1 VKHLFV
7 TQDFTPD
14 RGGMARR
21 HVELCRRWPG
31 DNMMVSTVRASVD
44 AASDAAVADAAEPFE
59 IERVPFTFRE
69 ANRFTNQMRWA
80 AHLVSLAKDVDLIHC
95 GNVRPV
101 GYAAWW
107 AAKRIGLPYL
117 IYVNGGDLLRE
128 REKAKSWLKRRTSC
142 RIFSDSAG
150 VVANS
155 AWTASLASDVMRQ
168 VGVKNAPP
176 VAAIDLG
183 TDPTH
188 FRPDRDIGALRA
200 KLDLGDGPIC
210 LTVARLVPHKGQ
222 DVAIRAIA
230 SLAREFPTLRYLL
243 VGEGHDEQRLRD
255 LADDL
260 NVADRVIF
268 VGVLSDD
275 DIAEAYAMAS
285 VYVGL
290 SRIDRGVN
298 VEGFGISF
306 VEAGASG
313 TPSVGGDSGG
323 VRAAVRDGITGFV
336 VTPDDVSAAATA
348 LRTLLADPA
357 KRKAMGAAARAAVI
371 EHFNWDRVAR
381 DTRAFAESVMGKR
394 S

>member
-1 VKHLFV
+1 VNHLFV

-31 DNMMVSTVRASVD
+31 DNMTVSTVRASNNDTRDVI
-44 AASDAAVADAAEPFE
+44 AVDAAEPFA

-69 ANRFTNQMRWA
+69 ANRFTSQIHWA
-80 AHLVSLAKDVDLIHC
+80 VRLLARVGKVDLLHC
-95 GNVRPV
+95 GNIRPV
-101 GYAAWW
+101 GYAVWW
-107 AAKRIGLPYL
+107 VARRAGLPYL

-128 REKAKSWLKRRTSC
+128 RDKARSWLKRKVSK
-142 RIFSDSAG
+142 RIFADAAG

-168 VGVKNAPP
+168 VGVKTPPP

-183 TDPTH
+183 
-188 FRPDRDIGALRA
+188 
-200 KLDLGDGPIC
+200 DGPVV

-222 DVAIRAIA
+222 DVGIRAIA

-243 VGEGHDEQRLRD
+243 VGEGHDEERLRL

-260 NVADRVIF
+260 NVADRVVF
-268 VGVLSDD
+268 AGVLSDED
-275 DIAEAYAMAS
+275 VAEAYAMAS
-285 VYVGL
+285 VYLGL

-313 TPSVGGDSGG
+313 T
-323 VRAAVRDGITGFV
+323 R
-336 VTPDDVSAAATA
+336 
-348 LRTLLADPA
+348 
-357 KRKAMGAAARAAVI
+357 
-371 EHFNWDRVAR
+371 
-381 DTRAFAESVMGKR
+381 
-394 S
+394 

>member
-1 VKHLFV
+1 MNHLFV

-31 DNMMVSTVRASVD
+31 DHMTVSTVRASNNDTRDVT
-44 AASDAAVADAAEPFE
+44 AVDAAEPFA

-69 ANRFTNQMRWA
+69 ANRFTSQVHWA
-80 AHLVSLAKDVDLIHC
+80 VRLLARVGKVDLLHC
-95 GNVRPV
+95 GNIRPV
-101 GYAAWW
+101 GYAVWW
-107 AAKRIGLPYL
+107 VARRAGLPYL

-128 REKAKSWLKRRTSC
+128 RDKARSWLKRKVSK
-142 RIFSDSAG
+142 RIFADAAG

-168 VGVKNAPP
+168 VGVKTPPP

-183 TDPTH
+183 TDPVYFH
-188 FRPDRDIGALRA
+188 PGRDIGALRA
-200 KLDLGDGPIC
+200 KLDLGDGPVV

-222 DVAIRAIA
+222 DVGIRAIA

-243 VGEGHDEQRLRD
+243 VGEGHDEERLRL

-268 VGVLSDD
+268 AGVLSDED
-275 DIAEAYAMAS
+275 VAEAYAMAS
-285 VYVGL
+285 VYLGL

-313 TPSVGGDSGG
+313 APSVAGDSGG
-323 VRAAVRDGITGFV
+323 VRAAVRDGVTGIV
-336 VTPDDVSAAATA
+336 VTPDDVVAAADA
-348 LRTLLADPA
+348 LRSLLGDPVR
-357 KRKAMGAAARAAVI
+357 RKAMGDAARAAVV
-371 EHFNWDRVAR
+371 EYYNWDRVAR
-381 DTRAFAESVMGKR
+381 ETSDFADRVTWKQA
-394 S
+394 

>member
-31 DNMMVSTVRASVD
+31 DHMTVSTVRASNDDMRDVTR
-44 AASDAAVADAAEPFE
+44 VDAAEPFA

-69 ANRFTNQMRWA
+69 ANRFTSQVHWA
-80 AHLVSLAKDVDLIHC
+80 VRLLARVGKVDLLHC
-95 GNVRPV
+95 GNIRPV
-101 GYAAWW
+101 GYAVWW
-107 AAKRIGLPYL
+107 AARHAGLPYL

-128 REKAKSWLKRRTSC
+128 RDKARSWLKRKVSK
-142 RIFSDSAG
+142 RIFSDAAG

-168 VGVKNAPP
+168 VGVKTPPP

-183 TDPTH
+183 TDPAYFH
-188 FRPDRDIGALRA
+188 PGRDIGALRA
-200 KLDLGDGPIC
+200 KLDLGDGPVV

-222 DVAIRAIA
+222 DVGIRAIA

-243 VGEGHDEQRLRD
+243 VGEGHDEERLRL

-260 NVADRVIF
+260 NVTDRIIF
-268 VGVLSDD
+268 AGVLSDED
-275 DIAEAYAMAS
+275 VAEAYAMAS
-285 VYVGL
+285 VYLGL

-313 TPSVGGDSGG
+313 TPSVAGDSGG
-323 VRAAVRDGITGFV
+323 VRAAVRDGVTGIV
-336 VTPDDVSAAATA
+336 VTPDDVVAAADA
-348 LRTLLADPA
+348 LRLLLGDPVR
-357 KRKAMGAAARAAVI
+357 RKAMGDAARAAVV
-371 EHFNWDRVAR
+371 EYYNWDRVAR
-381 DTRAFAESVMGKR
+381 ETSDFADRVTWKQK
-394 S
+394 

>member
-1 VKHLFV
+1 MKHLFV

-31 DNMMVSTVRASVD
+31 DNMTVSTVRPPNGLAADVALLDAS
-44 AASDAAVADAAEPFE
+44 EPFT
-59 IERVPFTFRE
+59 IERMPFGFRE

-80 AHLVSLAKDVDLIHC
+80 ARLSAHARSTDLVHC
-95 GNVRPV
+95 GNIRPV
-101 GYAAWW
+101 GYAVWW
-107 AAKRIGLPYL
+107 TARRAKLPYIL
-117 IYVNGGDLLRE
+117 YVNGGDLLRE
-128 REKAKSWLKRRTSC
+128 REKARSWLKRRTAAS
-142 RIFSDSAG
+142 IFGGAVG

-155 AWTASLASDVMRQ
+155 AWTASLAADVMRQ
-168 VGVKNAPP
+168 VGVKTPPP

-183 TDPTH
+183 TDPAH
-188 FRPDRDIGALRA
+188 FTPARDIGALRA
-200 KLDLGDGPIC
+200 KLDIGEGPVL

-222 DVAIRAIA
+222 DTGIRAVA
-230 SLAREFPTLRYLL
+230 SLARAFPTLRYVL

-260 NVADRVIF
+260 NVADRIVF
-268 VGVLSDD
+268 AGALSDD
-275 DIAEAYAMAS
+275 DVAEAYATAS

-290 SRIDRGVN
+290 SRVDRGVN

-323 VRAAVRDGITGFV
+323 VRAAVRDGVTGIV
-336 VTPDDVSAAATA
+336 VTPEDVGAASAA
-348 LRTLLADPA
+348 LRSLLGDEPR
-357 KRKAMGAAARAAVI
+357 RKAMGVAARAAVI
-371 EHFNWDRVAR
+371 DHYNWDRVAR
-381 DTRAFAESVMGKR
+381 ETRDFADHVLRKS

>member
-31 DNMMVSTVRASVD
+31 DQMSVSTVRASNGD
-44 AASDAAVADAAEPFE
+44 ERDAAVIDAAEPFA
-59 IERVPFTFRE
+59 IERLPFTFRE
-69 ANRFTNQMRWA
+69 ANRFTSQVHWA
-80 AHLVSLAKDVDLIHC
+80 VRLLSRAGSIDLIHC
-95 GNVRPV
+95 GNIRPV
-101 GYAAWW
+101 GYTVWW
-107 AAKRIGLPYL
+107 TARQAGLPYL
-117 IYVNGGDLLRE
+117 LYVNGGDLLRE
-128 REKAKSWLKRRTSC
+128 REKARSWFKRRVTKL
-142 RIFSDSAG
+142 IFSNSAG

-155 AWTASLASDVMRQ
+155 AWTASLAGDVMRQ
-168 VGVKNAPP
+168 VGVKRPPP

-183 TDPTH
+183 TDPVH
-188 FRPDRDIGALRA
+188 FHPGRDTGALRE
-200 KLDLGDGPIC
+200 KLDLGNGPVV

-222 DVAIRAIA
+222 DIGIRAIA
-230 SLAREFPTLRYLL
+230 SLARQFPTLRYLL
-243 VGEGHDEQRLRD
+243 VGEGHDEGRLRA

-260 NVADRVIF
+260 NVSDRVVF
-268 VGVLSDD
+268 AGVLSDD

-285 VYVGL
+285 IYLGL

-323 VRAAVRDGITGFV
+323 VRAAVRDGVTGIV
-336 VTPDDVSAAATA
+336 VTPDDVVAAASA
-348 LRTLLADPA
+348 LRSLLSDPER
-357 KRKAMGAAARAAVI
+357 RKAMGAAARAAVV
-371 EHFNWDRVAR
+371 EHYNWDRVAR
-381 DTRAFAESVMGKR
+381 ETRDFADRVTGKR
-394 S
+394 Q